1 MKTVGYSR
9 IRFLSLLA
17 VLILTAAPLG
27 AQSVIGFRAGVA
39 WARTDYSSVYHFAP
53 CTSDTACHGVPSDR
67 ILGPL
72 ISADFRHP
80 TAVEE
85 LSFRISVS
93 YGVKGGTGSG
103 YWAGHATPSS
113 GALRLHFLQFSPLLN
128 IDLRGQAQH
137 RQAVSLLVGPWAAL
151 RVGCS
156 VAGEL
161 DTSCRSSKLDA
172 GVAFGGGVQYRVASN
187 LTLAT
192 ESIYH
197 WGILPQNVDWGLPQ
211 NVDGTTR
218 LVAVQ
223 FGVTIHSR

>member
-9 IRFLSLLA
+9 IRFLSLFT
-17 VLILTAAPLG
+17 VPILTAAPLG

-39 WARTDYSSVYHFAP
+39 WARTDYSHVHFAP
-53 CTSDTACHGVPSDR
+53 CPPETACHGVPSDR
-67 ILGPL
+67 ILTPL
-72 ISADFRHP
+72 ISADVRHP

-85 LSFRISVS
+85 LSFRLSLS

-103 YWAGHATPSS
+103 YWADHATPSS
-113 GALRLHFLQFSPLLN
+113 GTLRLHFLQFSPLLN
-128 IDLRGQAQH
+128 VNLRGQAQD
-137 RQAVSLLVGPWAAL
+137 RYAVSLLVGPWAAL
-151 RVGCS
+151 RIGCS
-156 VAGEL
+156 VAGQL
-161 DTSCRSSKLDA
+161 GTSCESSEPVDA

-187 LTLAT
+187 LTLAA

-197 WGILPQNVDWGLPQ
+197 WGILPQNVSG
-211 NVDGTTR
+211 VTR